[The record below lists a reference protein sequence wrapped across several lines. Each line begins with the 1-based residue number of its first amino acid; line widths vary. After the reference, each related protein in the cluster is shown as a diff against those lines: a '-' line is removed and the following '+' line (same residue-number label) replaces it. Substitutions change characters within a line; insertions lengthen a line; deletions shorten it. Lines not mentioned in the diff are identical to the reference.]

1 MNPLP
6 APQLLFRMLVVGGGG
21 VSEAPWFLG
30 GGGGRRVALGSFGTS
45 KVGGPAMSAVEKT
58 KNNVLVRVARIYKK
72 KVCMHLCDL

>member
-30 GGGGRRVALGSFGTS
+30 GGGGRRVALGSFGIS
-45 KVGGPAMSAVEKT
+45 KVGGPAMSAVENKEQY
-58 KNNVLVRVARIYKK
+58 VS
-72 KVCMHLCDL
+72 